1 MCPRPDGTVA
11 KETGSNRAKPVK
23 RVVMSEA
30 GKKLLQ
36 IRFI

>member
-1 MCPRPDGTVA
+1 MRPRPDGTVA

-23 RVVMSEA
+23 RVVVSEA
-30 GKKLLQ
+30 GQKLLL